1 MMFTDNGRTA
11 DQQVVIAGAGRVGYR
26 TAQVLDDYGHE
37 VYVIERDS
45 ETVEQVTDRRTGIV
59 IEGDATDPQIL
70 RQTKPEEADIIA
82 ALTGDETTNFAICAE
97 MRHLTDSIRTV
108 VRVDDPKR
116 ADTAQEFV
124 DESIYPERAG
134 SKAAINRIQGDD
146 IRTLEDVTGDLDVLD
161 IRVDPRSP
169 VAGKQLKEVLLP
181 DGSRVISDAA
191 GTEVAR
197 PETTLEPDR
206 RYLVAAEPSV
216 ADDVHKLLLG

>member
-82 ALTGDETTNFAICAE
+82 ALTGDAADYT
-97 MRHLTDSIRTV
+97 LTAFDFVLCGHIHAYGC
-108 VRVDDPKR
+108 R
-116 ADTAQEFV
+116 AYKTM
-124 DESIYPERAG
+124 
-134 SKAAINRIQGDD
+134 
-146 IRTLEDVTGDLDVLD
+146 
-161 IRVDPRSP
+161 
-169 VAGKQLKEVLLP
+169 
-181 DGSRVISDAA
+181 
-191 GTEVAR
+191 
-197 PETTLEPDR
+197 
-206 RYLVAAEPSV
+206 
-216 ADDVHKLLLG
+216 